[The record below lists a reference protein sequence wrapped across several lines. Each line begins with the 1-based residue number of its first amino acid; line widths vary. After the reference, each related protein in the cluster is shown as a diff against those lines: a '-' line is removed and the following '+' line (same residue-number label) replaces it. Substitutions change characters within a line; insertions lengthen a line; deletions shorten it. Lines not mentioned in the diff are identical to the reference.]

1 MEPEGPSAPTSED
14 RSVET
19 VIRLAQ
25 LCPALDRPKRTP
37 GRPEETGGPWTGRS
51 TTRTGAL
58 ARTKETRRLQPR
70 QKSPRF
76 QLHNGASKSS
86 RPSRPSRSV
95 ATYRSG
101 RTISS
106 NFKLEEQTWNVI
118 ENKGPAK
125 WEPGMFMKTR
135 EIVR

>member
-14 RSVET
+14 RWVKT

-25 LCPALDRPKRTP
+25 LCPALDRAKSTA
-37 GRPEETGGPWTGRS
+37 GRPEETGGTWTGRP

-58 ARTKETRRLQPR
+58 ARAKETRRLQPC

-76 QLHNGASKSS
+76 YRHNGASKSS
-86 RPSRPSRSV
+86 RPSGPSRSV
-95 ATYRSG
+95 ATLSLG

-106 NFKLEEQTWNVI
+106 NFKLEEQT
-118 ENKGPAK
+118 
-125 WEPGMFMKTR
+125 
-135 EIVR
+135 